1 MEKNDSKEILFS
13 ILGIFIL
20 VILVIGISF
29 AAFSFSQTGEKT
41 NTITTGTI
49 SMTYS
54 EPENGIN
61 LVNALPITD
70 KQGKVLSGTNN
81 VFDFT
86 VDTTINGSGSTTIN
100 YAITAVKGDATV
112 DDSAIKLY
120 LTNMD
125 NSADSEILA
134 PTKISELD
142 VTTGSENYQAPSGEF
157 ILSTGTLTSS
167 ASHSYRLRMWVADD
181 FSTLTNSGMY
191 SLRVNVYGAAAAQ

>member
-29 AAFSFSQTGEKT
+29 AAFSFSQTGEQV

-54 EPENGIN
+54 EPDNGIN

-70 KQGKVLSGTNN
+70 EQGKDLSGINN

-86 VDTTINGSGSTTIN
+86 VTSTINGNNSVTVS
-100 YAITAVKGDATV
+100 YAITAVSSNSTV
-112 DDSAIKLY
+112 DNSAIKVY

-125 NSADSEILA
+125 NNADSEILA
-134 PTKISELD
+134 PTKISSLTT
-142 VTTGSENYQAPSGEF
+142 TTGNEDYNAPSGEF
-157 ILSTGTLTSS
+157 ILSSGTMNSS
-167 ASHSYRLRMWVADD
+167 NSHKYRLRMWVADD
-181 FSTLTNSGMY
+181 YTDTTGGSYTLK
-191 SLRVNVYGAAAAQ
+191 VNVYGAAAAL

>member
-20 VILVIGISF
+20 VILVIGVSF

-54 EPENGIN
+54 EPDNGIN

-70 KQGKVLSGTNN
+70 VQGKALSGTNN

-86 VDTTINGSGSTTIN
+86 VSSTINGNNPVTVS
-100 YAITAVKGDATV
+100 YAITAVSSNSTV
-112 DDSAIKLY
+112 DSSAIKIY

-125 NSADSEILA
+125 NNADSEILA
-134 PTKISELD
+134 PTKISSLTT
-142 VTTGSENYQAPSGEF
+142 TTGNEAYNAPSGEF
-157 ILSTGTLTSS
+157 ILSSGTMNSS
-167 ASHSYRLRMWVADD
+167 SSHKYRLRMWVADD
-181 FSTLTNSGMY
+181 YTNTTGGSYTLK
-191 SLRVNVYGAAAAQ
+191 VNVYGAAAAL

>member
-54 EPENGIN
+54 EPNNGIN

-70 KQGKVLSGTNN
+70 EQGKVLSGTNN

-86 VDTTINGSGSTTIN
+86 VTSTINGNNSVTVS
-100 YAITAVKGDATV
+100 YAITAVSSNSTV
-112 DDSAIKLY
+112 DNSAIKIY

-125 NSADSEILA
+125 NDADSEILA
-134 PTKISELD
+134 PTKISSLTT
-142 VTTGSENYQAPSGEF
+142 TTGNEDYNAPSGEF
-157 ILSTGTLTSS
+157 ILSSGTMNSS
-167 ASHSYRLRMWVADD
+167 NSHKYRLRMWVADD
-181 FSTLTNSGMY
+181 YTDTTGGSYTLK
-191 SLRVNVYGAAAAQ
+191 VNVYGAAAAL